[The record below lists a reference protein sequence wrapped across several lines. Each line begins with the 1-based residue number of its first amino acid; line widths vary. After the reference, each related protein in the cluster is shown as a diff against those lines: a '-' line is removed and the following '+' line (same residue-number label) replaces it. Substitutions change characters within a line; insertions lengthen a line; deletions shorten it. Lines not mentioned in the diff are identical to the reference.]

1 MRFRFIIFSILFL
14 ATTMAAI
21 TLILL
26 LTGVFHFGRKEIK
39 TLFENEF
46 NHKYNDIYS
55 DFGNISA
62 NGIDLSR
69 TLNRSIEDKL
79 VDKKIEA
86 AELKNHPEIYNELL
100 DSVCQTLVAALL
112 RTKSSAV
119 FIILDGTINPDLPYA
134 EQSRAG
140 LYIRNMEPNV
150 VNLESPSLHMIR
162 GSTEIAKRNK
172 ISIHPQWAMEFD
184 ISVASCFTRTIGTA
198 RAFNTLPVSKLYC
211 WYSGTVLP
219 EMTDKAMLC
228 LIPLIA
234 SDGTVYGI
242 CGFEVS
248 SLLFKLSY
256 TSENPAFDSS
266 FCLLAPFSNGMIDC
280 SSSFVAAR
288 YPAITRNEIADAKLR
303 FQQRPSTL
311 TRYFSPSKEFM
322 GIHKTLTLYPND
334 SPYLDEEWVVSIMVP
349 SKDYTR
355 TIGNLNLKIALLFF
369 FLFIT
374 GIIVSFRFSRIYLK
388 TMTETFNKIK
398 STKPSDVEKTNIP
411 EIDDLLEFLAEQDRK
426 NALNTPKNEAVSP
439 EYQNTDMF
447 RKFLQNIKTLSPAEK
462 AVFDLYMECLTG
474 KEIAERLFLSINT
487 IKTHNKRIYEK
498 LNVSSRNELMVYLR
512 MMKEANI
519 ES

>member
-184 ISVASCFTRTIGTA
+184 ISGASCFTRTIGTA
-198 RAFNTLPVSKLYC
+198 RTFNTLPVSKLYC
-211 WYSGTVLP
+211 WFSGTVLP

-256 TSENPAFDSS
+256 TPDNPVYDSI
-266 FCLLAPFSNGMIDC
+266 FCLLAPYENGLIDC
-280 SSSFVAAR
+280 SSSFVASK
-288 YPAITRNEIADAKLR
+288 YPAAVRNEITDVKLR
-303 FQQRPSTL
+303 FQPKPDSL
-311 TRYFSPSKEFM
+311 TKYFSPAKEFM
-322 GIHKTLTLYPND
+322 GIHRLITLYPND
-334 SPYLDEEWVVSIMVP
+334 SPYNDDKWAVCIMLP
-349 SKDYTR
+349 SKDYTK
-355 TIGNLNLKIALLFF
+355 TLGNLNQKITILFLI
-369 FLFIT
+369 LFIT
-374 GIIVSFRFSRIYLK
+374 GVIASIRFSKIYLK
-388 TMTETFNKIK
+388 PMTETFHKIK
-398 STKPSDVEKTNIP
+398 STKPSDLQKTNIP
-411 EIDDLLEFLAEQDRK
+411 EIDDLLEFLSEQDK
-426 NALNTPKNEAVSP
+426 KIPDKESQADTLSP
-439 EYQNTDMF
+439 EYRNTDMF
-447 RKFLQNIKTLSPAEK
+447 RMFLENISTLSPAEK
-462 AVFDLYMECLTG
+462 AVFDLYMEGLTG
-474 KEIAERLFLSINT
+474 KEIAEKLYLSINT

-498 LNVSSRNELMVYLR
+498 LNVSSRNELMVYIR
-512 MMKEANI
+512 MMKEMNI
-519 ES
+519 EG